1 MLKDYLDALKTAIKN
16 KDKKAE
22 KAIIKDLQKLGV
34 DAYTAYELI
43 REGE

>member
-1 MLKDYLDALKTAIKN
+1 MLKDYLDALKVAVKN

-22 KAIIKDLQKLGV
+22 KRALARLQKLGM

-43 REGE
+43 KD